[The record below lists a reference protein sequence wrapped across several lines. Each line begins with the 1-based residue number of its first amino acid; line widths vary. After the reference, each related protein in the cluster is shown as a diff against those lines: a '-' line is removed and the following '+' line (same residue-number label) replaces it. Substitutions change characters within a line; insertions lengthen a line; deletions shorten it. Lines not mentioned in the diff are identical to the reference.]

1 MHYLSF
7 SKWVHTLLIA
17 LLVAVS
23 PNYAFAEDIEIF
35 SGELPPSKPNIMFLL
50 DQSGSM
56 NTEMGNSGDTRL
68 TALQGAF
75 NAVVSDPEV
84 AGLNVGLMSFSNNGT
99 SPFPHGVSFP
109 VSYIDDDALPIMES
123 NYLPAALT
131 SPLVRGY
138 FDLSGDTL
146 PDPTAGQTVR
156 QYLPK
161 ILDGWTAFGATP
173 IVDAYYEAAL
183 YFRGEVPLWG
193 SASAEYNH
201 AAHPSTY
208 DGTILS
214 QIATAPTGNTR
225 TCYTPDCGINCALT
239 TPGSV
244 YCPTGETSCYLGTNC
259 QAFTNPTSY
268 YCSLGTEAE
277 CMDSDQNY
285 TSCSTTSSE
294 SCTET
299 CNGEKHPES
308 GACLGTTTSSCTP
321 SSYIYCQG
329 PEVTKYACEKERY
342 QCDEVSETITTV
354 ANATYKSPIINECQ
368 NNAIIILSD
377 GQPFVDNV
385 TETDNT
391 RALVKT
397 MTGSAGNCADVLGQV
412 LPVTDFNSLAD
423 GRCGTELADYLN
435 TQDQSAGVDGEN
447 TIQTYTVGFGVD
459 DASDAEVFLRSLAV
473 SGGGKYFPARDRAAL
488 VAAFKSII
496 DDIDVSAR
504 SFAAP
509 VYTVDPNS
517 MLSHS
522 DDIFLPLFQNSS
534 SPAWSGNIKKFKLN
548 AAGKI
553 IDANGAEAIDGMGVL
568 KPDAV
573 DFWANNSA
581 SRVRQTNPVTG
592 GGLANNLN
600 LTPRKLRTDNGAG
613 LVALDDDNVTKADL
627 GDAAMTDADKAK
639 LLNYI
644 QGLESDGTTPR
655 LGIGDIL
662 HSKPTVISY
671 TGRQVLYFGTNEGY
685 LHAVD
690 ASDTGSLGARGAGG
704 TEIFA
709 YMPKSLLKNIEGIVT
724 NEELTGPLKRIYGV
738 DGPMTAW
745 IIDNNKD
752 GKVDIGA
759 GDEAYLFFGLRRGGS
774 EYYALNV
781 TNPERPSLAWKI
793 ENTGA
798 TGDFSKLGES
808 WSKPVLSKLRYK
820 QSGAVKFDDVLIF
833 GGGYDNKVDDEVLA
847 STGAPISGAK
857 GNDVYIVNAKTGD
870 LIWSAS
876 STGNSLQHSVPG
888 DIRVLDLDRNGS
900 IDRLYFGDTG
910 GNIWRADLNVDD
922 VDTDASLH
930 DVKNDARVSKFASLG
945 GGGSNARKFFYEP
958 DVSLFRHNG
967 TNTIVVSTGSGYRSH
982 PLNDTINDRFYV
994 LYDENVFGI
1003 PTTAPA
1009 ALVEGDLI
1017 ESNTLAGRDFLPAH
1031 KGWYKKLVN
1040 GQGEKVL
1047 ASPIMFNNKVIFTTF
1062 AKTATTVTTGIGAC
1076 TTLTNNQTR
1085 AYVLDLMTASAT
1097 VDLDDDGSVDSSDD
1111 SIIISHGDIL
1121 DSPQLVF
1128 NELSDCTSEGCDQHV
1143 DIRVGKNL
1151 VPIVDKNTKNG
1162 NANLGDF
1169 LPKVFWVS
1177 E

>member
-1 MHYLSF
+1 MYNLNFSKKWVSSLLLSF
-7 SKWVHTLLIA
+7 
-17 LLVAVS
+17 LVAIS
-23 PNYAFAEDIEIF
+23 SSATAEDIEIF
-35 SGELPPSKPNIMFLL
+35 AGELPPSKPNIMFLL

-56 NTEMGNSGDTRL
+56 NTAMGTSGDTRL

-109 VSYIDDDALPIMES
+109 ASYIDDEALPIMAS
-123 NYLPAALT
+123 NYLPAGMN
-131 SPLVRGY
+131 SPAVRGY

-156 QYLPK
+156 EYLPT
-161 ILDGWTAFGATP
+161 ILQGWTAFGATP

-183 YFRGEVPLWG
+183 YFRGEAPLWG
-193 SASAEYNH
+193 SASPDYNH
-201 AAHPSTY
+201 AAHPSSY
-208 DGTILS
+208 NGTIYS
-214 QIATAPTGNTR
+214 QIATVLTGNTR
-225 TCYTPDCGINCALT
+225 TCGTPDCGINCALT
-239 TPGSV
+239 TPSTA
-244 YCPTGETSCYLGTNC
+244 YCATGETSCYLGTNC
-259 QAFTNPTSY
+259 QTVSSPTNYGCGLS
-268 YCSLGTEAE
+268 TEAE
-277 CMDSDQNY
+277 CLASNPTY
-285 TSCSTTSSE
+285 TSCTTNSYE

-308 GACLGTTTSSCTP
+308 GACLGTVTRDCTP
-321 SSYIYCQG
+321 GTNISCAG
-329 PEVTKYACEKERY
+329 PEVTRTYCEKERY
-342 QCDEVSETITTV
+342 QCDEVSETVTTV

-377 GQPFVDNV
+377 GQPFVDNE

-397 MTGSAGNCADVLGQV
+397 MTGSASNCADVLGQV

-435 TQDQSAGVDGEN
+435 TQDQSASVDGEN
-447 TIQTYTVGFGVD
+447 TVQTYTVGFGVD
-459 DASDAEVFLRSLAV
+459 DASDAEVFLKSLAN
-473 SGGGKYFPARDRAAL
+473 SGGGKYFPARDKAAL
-488 VAAFKSII
+488 VSAFKAII

-517 MLSHS
+517 MLAHS
-522 DDIFLPLFQNSS
+522 DDIYLPLFQNSAL
-534 SPAWSGNIKKFKLN
+534 PAWAGNIKKFKLN

-553 IDANGAEAIDGMGVL
+553 VDANGAEAIDGMGVL

-581 SRVRQTNPVTG
+581 SRVPTANPVTG

-600 LTPRKLRTDNGAG
+600 LSTRNLLTDNGSS
-613 LVALDDDNVTKADL
+613 LVALDSANIRKGDL
-627 GDAAMTDADKAK
+627 GNAAMADADKDK
-639 LLNYI
+639 LINYI
-644 QGLESDGTTPR
+644 QGFETDTVTPR

-671 TGRQVLYFGTNEGY
+671 TGRQVIYFGTNEGY

-690 ASDTGSLGARGAGG
+690 TADAGPLGARGEGG
-704 TEIFA
+704 KEIFA
-709 YMPKSLLKNIEGIVT
+709 YMPKPLLKNIDGIFT

-745 IIDNNKD
+745 IIDKNKD
-752 GKVDIGA
+752 GKVDAGA

-774 EYYALNV
+774 QYYALNV
-781 TNPERPSLAWKI
+781 TNPARPSLAWNI
-793 ENTGA
+793 DSSGQ
-798 TGDFSKLGES
+798 FSNLGES
-808 WSKPVLSKLRYK
+808 WSKPVLAKLRYK
-820 QSGAVKFDDVLIF
+820 QSGTVKFDDVLVF

-847 STGAPISGAK
+847 STGSPISSAK

-876 STGNSLQHSVPG
+876 SGGNSLQHSVPG

-967 TNTIVVSTGSGYRSH
+967 TNTIVVSIGSGYRSH

-1047 ASPIMFNNKVIFTTF
+1047 AAPITFNNKVIFTTF
-1062 AKTATTVTTGIGAC
+1062 AKTATTATTGIGAC

-1097 VDLDDDGSVDSSDD
+1097 VDLDRDGAVDAADD

-1128 NELSDCTSEGCDQHV
+1128 NKLSDCTNEGCDQHV

-1169 LPKVFWVS
+1169 LPKVFWVN